1 MRIGDLV
8 RDKKSGLTGIITEA
22 WIDENDSTAVIVE
35 FLEAAHQEVYW
46 SNAAQDLENLSE

>member
-22 WIDENDSTAVIVE
+22 WIDENDSTSVIVE
-35 FLEAAHQEVYW
+35 FLGAEHQEVYW
-46 SNAAQDLENLSE
+46 SHRAQDLENLSG

>member
-35 FLEAAHQEVYW
+35 FLEAAYQEVYW